1 MCKIQFAI
9 VAALIL
15 SIGTLSLAPTAKA
28 RPYGGTTADEQA
40 QENTQRAQ
48 QNSGQ

>member
-15 SIGTLSLAPTAKA
+15 SIGTLALAPTAKA
-28 RPYGGTTADEQA
+28 QPYGGTTEQQQA
-40 QENTQRAQ
+40 QENQQRAQ
-48 QNSGQ
+48 QNSEQ

>member
-15 SIGTLSLAPTAKA
+15 SIGTLALAPTAKA
-28 RPYGGTTADEQA
+28 QPYGGTTAYEQA
-40 QENTQRAQ
+40 QENTQQAQ